1 MPNSKVTRI
10 EIKSYAVWDKPTR
23 LFHWVNVI
31 LVLALVLVGGIM
43 MYRSELGI
51 TELTGKIGLK
61 TLHVCI
67 GYAFALNLL
76 VRLVWGFVGNKYARF
91 SHIFPNAKT
100 KSDLMLYKSELAAGK
115 NPQYLGHNPKGKFAV
130 LAIMLLLVTIMLT
143 GLFRAGTDIYY
154 PPLGS
159 AIQSYLAESNV
170 DPESLQPYDETG
182 VDVEK
187 AATIKPFKGL
197 AGEVHVY
204 AVYLL
209 LLLILLH
216 IFAVI
221 YTEVKR
227 QPGIISAMFSG
238 KKIIQCQPKDE

>member
-1 MPNSKVTRI
+1 MSSSKSTTLEV
-10 EIKSYAVWDKPTR
+10 KSYPVWDKPTR
-23 LFHWVNVI
+23 LFHWINVI
-31 LVLALVLVGGIM
+31 LVLALILVGGIM
-43 MYRSELGI
+43 MYRTELGI

-67 GYAFALNLL
+67 GYAFAINL
-76 VRLVWGFVGNKYARF
+76 VIRLVWGFVGNKYARF
-91 SHIFPNAKT
+91 SHMFPNANSKNE
-100 KSDLMLYKSELAAGK
+100 LMTYKSELAADK
-115 NPQYLGHNPKGKFAV
+115 KPQYLGHNPKGKFAV
-130 LAIMLLLVTIMLT
+130 LGIMLLLVTIMVT
-143 GLFRAGTDIYY
+143 GLLRAGTDIYY

-159 AIQSYLAESNV
+159 AVQSYLADTNV
-170 DPESLQPYDETG
+170 NPASLKPYDATG
-182 VDVEK
+182 VNAEK
-187 AATIKPFKGL
+187 AHALNPLKGL

-216 IFAVI
+216 VFAVV

-238 KKIIQCQPKDE
+238 NKIIQYQPKDE

>member
-91 SHIFPNAKT
+91 SHILPNVKT

-238 KKIIQCQPKDE
+238 KKIIQGQPKDE

>member
-238 KKIIQCQPKDE
+238 KKIIQGQPKDE

>member
-1 MPNSKVTRI
+1 MPNSNVTRI

-23 LFHWVNVI
+23 LFHWVNVM

-67 GYAFALNLL
+67 GYAFALNLI

-91 SHIFPNAKT
+91 SHILPNTKT

-154 PPLGS
+154 PPLGG

-170 DPESLQPYDETG
+170 DPASLQPYDATG
-182 VDVEK
+182 VNVEK
-187 AATIKPFKGL
+187 AATIKAFKGL

-238 KKIIQCQPKDE
+238 KKMIQGQPKDE

>member
-159 AIQSYLAESNV
+159 AIQSYLAESNA